1 MLSTTKIENAK
12 TRAKPFKL
20 YDAQGLFVLVNPNG
34 SKLWRYRYQFEG
46 RAKLLAIGKYP
57 SIGLKVARER
67 AADARRQVAEGFDP
81 AVFRRAQKSA
91 QGHTFQLIA
100 EEWIKT
106 QTPRW
111 KERNVQLT
119 RSRLSANVFPELG
132 KRPVAS
138 ITAPDVL
145 RVVRRIEARG
155 AGETAKRVLAICGQV
170 FRYAIATGR
179 AERDPTGD
187 LRGALVARK
196 PGHRAAVTDPKALG
210 TLLRAME
217 GYEGRFITAAA
228 LQLLPLL
235 FVRPGELRNMEWRE
249 IQGNIWE
256 IPGEKMKTGQAHVV
270 PLSRQVMAIL
280 DGLRPA
286 TGSGRLVFPSDRSA
300 VRPIS
305 DMTLTAALRRMGF
318 DKTQVTPHGF
328 RATARTLL
336 AEQLHEKP
344 ELIEHQLAHL
354 VRDPLGRAY
363 NRTQF
368 LPERKQMMQRWA
380 DYLDTL
386 KRRGEIIALS
396 A

>member
-1 MLSTTKIENAK
+1 MLSTTKIQNAK
-12 TRAKPFKL
+12 AKDRPYKL
-20 YDAQGLFVLVNPNG
+20 YDAQGLYVLVNPNG
-34 SKLWRYRYQFEG
+34 SKLWRYRYKFEG
-46 RAKLLAIGKYP
+46 RAKLLAVGKFP
-57 SIGLKVARER
+57 AIGLKVARER
-67 AADARRQVAEGFDP
+67 AEDARRQIAEGSDP
-81 AVFRRAQKSA
+81 SQAKLAQKAA
-91 QGHTFQLIA
+91 QGHTFQMIA
-100 EEWIKT
+100 EEWIKA

-119 RSRLSANVFPELG
+119 RSRLTANVFPELG
-132 KRPVAS
+132 KRPITS

-170 FRYAIATGR
+170 FRYAVATGK

-196 PGHRAAVTDPKALG
+196 PGHRAAVTEPKALG
-210 TLLRAME
+210 ALLRAMD
-217 GYEGRFITAAA
+217 GYEGRHTTAAA

-249 IQGNIWE
+249 IQGNVWE
-256 IPGEKMKTGQAHVV
+256 IPGEKMKTGQPHIV
-270 PLSRQVMAIL
+270 PLSRQALAIL
-280 DGLRPA
+280 DGLKPA

-300 VRPIS
+300 MRPIS
-305 DMTLTAALRRMGF
+305 DMAMTAALRRMGF

-336 AEQLHEKP
+336 AERLQEKP

-380 DYLDTL
+380 DFLDSL
-386 KRRGEIIALS
+386 KKRGEVVALS